1 MVLLEKEQVELA
13 ERVELVELVEKEQ
26 EEGKVGHHRNGQ
38 RRTGHMLCTRCQG
51 SRGKDRC
58 NQTDCRQGRHR
69 Q

>member
-1 MVLLEKEQVELA
+1 LEKEQVELA
-13 ERVELVELVEKEQ
+13 ERVELVEKEQ
-26 EEGKVGHHRNGQ
+26 EEGKVGLQRNGQ
-38 RRTGHMLCTRCQG
+38 RRNGHMLCTRCQG